1 MDFSEYSD
9 GIRKWTN
16 EVLESRGVDAE
27 QTLKSCNEII
37 SYGVQTKD
45 SKLLGFAYFYAGETY
60 YCLNDNENFF
70 QCITQAVSYLDTVQ
84 EWELL
89 TKSYNFL
96 GIVACNRGNTLISLD
111 YYMNAIHYCKKYH
124 LQKEESIINVNIGSL
139 DLMCGRYAEAQC
151 YLERALHYVGK
162 QPKDEWYHTFMLC
175 IYSNLIKSL
184 TFQKKLDAVPKI
196 MEYIYRDHWQ
206 HAEDLDKLSVWCAEA
221 IYYHMKND
229 VENRNKCIASIQEK
243 TSSHLTVM
251 DIFDDYYDYC
261 EMLLETDKD
270 EAFWH
275 ILDTFEPLIKNSNL
289 SNLQLKII
297 SLKVRYY
304 RIHKQNAEYLQAAGL
319 YFELSQLQEKE
330 VQKMMNSV
338 FQMRKNLEMANQ
350 RRQEMELQNKR
361 LLEKSQKDPLT
372 GLSNRYRF
380 NDYSE
385 EAFQKACM
393 NHTSLTFEIL
403 DIDFFKEYNDN
414 YGHQKG
420 DECLIKVSQAIR
432 KLAERHGA
440 FCSRYGGDEFV
451 LIYENLTREEAEE
464 CAAELKRDIMS
475 LNLEHKYS
483 KAEPFVTISQGL
495 CWDIPTS
502 VSRIWDYIHSA
513 DMMLYQVKEQRRNYY
528 RIGGLDAVY
537 KKKDGTNS

>member
-37 SYGVQTKD
+37 ACGVQTKD

-70 QCITQAVSYLDTVQ
+70 RCITQAITYLDSVQ

-124 LQKEESIINVNIGSL
+124 LEKEESVINVNIGSL
-139 DLMCGRYAEAQC
+139 NLMCGRYAEAQR
-151 YLERALHYVGK
+151 YLERALHYVET

-175 IYSNLIKSL
+175 IYSNLVKSL
-184 TFQKKLDAVPKI
+184 TFQKKLDAVPPVL
-196 MEYIYRDHWQ
+196 ERIYCDHWQ
-206 HAEDLDKLSVWCAEA
+206 YAQDLDKLSVWCAQA
-221 IYYHMKND
+221 IYYHERKD
-229 VENRNKCIASIQEK
+229 IENRNQCIASIQEK

-304 RIHKQNAEYLQAAGL
+304 RIHKQSAEYLQAAGL

-330 VQKMMNSV
+330 VQNMMNSV
-338 FQMRKNLEMANQ
+338 FQMRRNLEMANQ
-350 RRQEMELQNKR
+350 RRREMELQNKR

-385 EAFQKACM
+385 EAFQNACM

-420 DECLIKVSQAIR
+420 DECLIRVSQAIR
-432 KLAERHGA
+432 RLAERHGA

-451 LIYENLTREEAEE
+451 LIYENLTRQEAEA
-464 CAAELKRDIMS
+464 CAQELKRDIMS
-475 LNLEHKYS
+475 LNIEHQYS
-483 KAEPFVTISQGL
+483 RAEPFVTISQGL

-513 DMMLYQVKEQRRNYY
+513 DIMLYQVKEQQRNYY
-528 RIGGLDAVY
+528 RIGSLDAVY